1 MASGITV
8 EQVLKRK
15 PVVVRPGDTVDK
27 VARKLSKAQVGSAIV
42 MRKDDI
48 VGIIT
53 DRDILNKVVARGKNP
68 REVKVE
74 EIMTLNPYTIEYDED
89 ISDAAELMIEK
100 GIRRIIVT
108 KLGKPIG
115 FLLAVD
121 VLSALNSH
129 EEEKEEEEVENVEP
143 EFYGYCEV
151 CGQYEPLEK
160 VIHEGRELWVC
171 ESCKDMLPHGQ

>member
-15 PVVVRPGDTVDK
+15 PVVVRPSDSVDR
-27 VARKLSKAQVGSAIV
+27 VAKKLSKAQVGSAIV
-42 MRKDDI
+42 MKRDEI

-53 DRDILNKVVARGKNP
+53 DRDILNKVVAKGKNP

-74 EIMTLNPYTIEYDED
+74 EIMTPNPYTIEYDED
-89 ISDAAELMIEK
+89 ITDAAELMVER
-100 GIRRIIVT
+100 GIRRVIVT

-121 VLSALNSH
+121 VLSAINSQ
-129 EEEKEEEEVENVEP
+129 EEEEEGVENIEP
-143 EFYGYCEV
+143 EFYGYCEI
-151 CGQYEPLEK
+151 CGQYKPLEK

-171 ESCKDMLPHGQ
+171 ESCKDMLPRGQ

>member
-15 PVVVRPGDTVDK
+15 PVVVRPSDTVDK
-27 VARKLSKAQVGSAIV
+27 VAKKLSRAQVGSAIV
-42 MRKDDI
+42 MKRDDI

-53 DRDILNKVVARGKNP
+53 DRDILNKVVAKGRNP

-74 EIMTLNPYTIEYDED
+74 EIMTPKPYTIEYDED

-100 GIRRIIVT
+100 GIRRVIVT

-121 VLSALNSH
+121 VLSAINSH
-129 EEEKEEEEVENVEP
+129 EEEEEEVENVEP

-151 CGQYEPLEK
+151 CGQYKPLEK

-171 ESCKDMLPHGQ
+171 ESCKDMLLNEQ